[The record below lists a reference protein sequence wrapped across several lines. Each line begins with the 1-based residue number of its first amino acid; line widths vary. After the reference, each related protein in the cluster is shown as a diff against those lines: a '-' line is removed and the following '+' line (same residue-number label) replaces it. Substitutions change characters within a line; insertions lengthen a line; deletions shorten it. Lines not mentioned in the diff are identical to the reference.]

1 MTVVRIVKLLLLLL
15 KLVTV
20 VLQLLASLRDV
31 VELFVKVLLLLYLF
45 LDALLHR
52 VDLHFQSI
60 NLLLDWSQVLSQLLL
75 GLVLLRYLGI
85 DDVLLLEIWL

>member
-85 DDVLLLEIWL
+85 DDVFPLEIWL